1 MSSEE
6 DKEKKNKDSKKENI
20 DRGDVAAG
28 ATGIPNIEK
37 KTNKE
42 QKSD

>member
-6 DKEKKNKDSKKENI
+6 DGEKKNKDSKKEHI

-28 ATGIPNIEK
+28 ATGIPNVEQ

-42 QKSD
+42 KKSD